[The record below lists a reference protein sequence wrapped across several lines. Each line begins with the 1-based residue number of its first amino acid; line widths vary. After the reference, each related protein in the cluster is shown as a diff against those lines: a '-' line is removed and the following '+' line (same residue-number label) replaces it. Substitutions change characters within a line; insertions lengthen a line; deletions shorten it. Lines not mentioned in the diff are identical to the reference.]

1 MNWKLGYFPFC
12 AVDYRAAQAWL
23 DRQGAMGWRLK
34 GIHLGCIARFKRSGQ
49 ERVRHCV
56 DLHREVD
63 GVWDDDEYLRL
74 CADLSLIHI

>member
-34 GIHLGCIARFKRSGQ
+34 GIHLGCIARF
-49 ERVRHCV
+49 
-56 DLHREVD
+56 
-63 GVWDDDEYLRL
+63 
-74 CADLSLIHI
+74 